1 LFDIFFG
8 FDYNTSNK
16 LSAAQ
21 NIRRI
26 HSMKKTISLLLA
38 LSMVLA
44 LGLSLAEGVKIGI
57 VTPDADHGFTGESV
71 AHARAEAEAL
81 KESGAIADYRMAVG
95 NEAAKQIQGLDEI
108 MAWGPDAIM
117 LWPME
122 GDQLRSAAQSIADEG
137 IPLIIYDRLI
147 ENFDGMAAEI
157 MGDNYAIGNMMGEYL
172 LKYFADDLKN
182 GETISYLL
190 FIGDSS
196 TVSKQR
202 TEGMEEVLGKS
213 EYKDQFKQL
222 QEGFQTDWS
231 NAKSQELMENWL
243 NTADPKVVED
253 LDLIVTHDDEIID
266 GIMTVIR
273 DTDELK
279 NLRLLTS
286 VGGRRETLATFDN
299 IDKPELVTYFFSPSM
314 VRDAIRLAVAAAKGE
329 TYQGEEIKGQLFL
342 IPTIEIDKNTVE
354 EYRNSKDYI
363 DRYSI
368 FEN

>member
-1 LFDIFFG
+1 
-8 FDYNTSNK
+8 
-16 LSAAQ
+16 
-21 NIRRI
+21 
-26 HSMKKTISLLLA
+26 MKKTISLLLSLMML
-38 LSMVLA
+38 LSVS
-44 LGLSLAEGVKIGI
+44 LSLAEGVKLGI

-81 KESGAIADYRMAVG
+81 KEAGVIADFRMAVG

-108 MAWGPDAIM
+108 LAWGPDAIM

-122 GDQLRSAAQSIADEG
+122 GDQLRSAAQGIVDEK
-137 IPLIIYDRLI
+137 IPLVIYDRLI
-147 ENFDGMAAEI
+147 ENFKGMAGEI
-157 MGDNYAIGNMMGEYL
+157 MGDNFAIGNMMGEYL
-172 LKYFADDLKN
+172 LNHFAEDLKK
-182 GETISYLL
+182 GETITYLL

-202 TEGMEEVLGKS
+202 TGGMEEVLNKS

-231 NAKSQELMENWL
+231 NAKSQEFMENWL
-243 NTADPKVVED
+243 NTADPKVVEE
-253 LDLIVTHDDEIID
+253 LDLIVTHDDEIVD
-266 GIMTVIR
+266 GIMTVVR
-273 DTDELK
+273 NSDELK

-299 IDKPELVTYFFSPSM
+299 VDKPELVTYFFSPSM
-314 VRDAIRLAVAAAKGE
+314 IREAIRLAVAAANGE
-329 TYQGEEIKGQLFL
+329 TYQEEEIKGQLFL

-354 EYRNSKDYI
+354 EYRSSQEYI

-368 FEN
+368 FDK